1 MTKGT
6 NGVPSARPSGTAEGI
21 SGLRRPASSW
31 AAPCCLHVSH
41 KVYFTF
47 QRFKIWGG
55 GTVPICP
62 LLMLPKVDA
71 KHFLSSGA
79 VNGGLGV
86 GDASRDG
93 RRCEHGSKPQ
103 GLIFTPTL
111 KFLIMTERRN

>member
-1 MTKGT
+1 MTRGT

-31 AAPCCLHVSH
+31 AAPCYLHVSH

-79 VNGGLGV
+79 VNGGWGWGMQAEMGGGV
-86 GDASRDG
+86 NTAVNRKGLFL
-93 RRCEHGSKPQ
+93 PQ
-103 GLIFTPTL
+103 H
-111 KFLIMTERRN
+111 